1 MVHTVKKS
9 ALVREIIQQWRICAF
24 QLHYRHFRTPIYI
37 GRTGKCQRTGTL
49 TVEEETV
56 SGSLNRLQAGT
67 EVTKK
72 KRSYRKLNPTYL
84 LAHTSVAVPN
94 TTVV

>member
-1 MVHTVKKS
+1 
-9 ALVREIIQQWRICAF
+9 
-24 QLHYRHFRTPIYI
+24 
-37 GRTGKCQRTGTL
+37 
-49 TVEEETV
+49 VEEETV